1 MDYFNYKNGHLHAED
16 VALSDIAK
24 QVGTPF
30 YAYSTATLTRHFN
43 VFADA
48 LRGLNALVCYAVKA
62 NSNQAVIRTLA
73 GLGAGADVV
82 SGGEL
87 TRALKAGVKA
97 RNIVFSGVGKT
108 DAEICMALKAGI
120 KQINVESEPELERIS
135 AVASDMGVEAPIA
148 LRVNPDVDANTH
160 EKISTGKLENKFGIE
175 WTRVHEVYAKAAAL
189 PGIKVRGLAMHIG
202 SQLLDLQ
209 PFRDAYVR
217 AGDLVAIL
225 RADGLSVEVLDIGG
239 GLGIPY
245 GGEGEAD
252 APNPEAYAQVV
263 RETLGGLDVEL
274 VLEPGRMITGNSGV
288 LVTGVIYVK
297 EGATR
302 TFLIVDAGMNDLI
315 RPTLYSAYHNI
326 VTEIEPAKDADLID
340 VDIVG
345 PICETGDT
353 FAKGRRLPA
362 MKADDLLVMRTAGA
376 YGAVQSSTYN
386 TRPLIAEVMVNGP
399 DYAVVRERLSV
410 EDIIAMDRL
419 PDWLED

>member
-16 VALSDIAK
+16 VALADIAE

-30 YAYSTATLTRHFN
+30 YAYSTATLTRHYN

-48 LRGLNALVCYAVKA
+48 LSGLNALVCFAVKA

-87 TRALKAGVKA
+87 TRALKAGVKPH
-97 RNIVFSGVGKT
+97 NIVFSGVGKS
-108 DAEICMALKAGI
+108 DPEIRMALEAGI

-135 AVASDMGVEAPIA
+135 AIATEMGVTAPIA
-148 LRVNPDVDANTH
+148 LRVNPDVDAQTH

-175 WTRVHEVYAKAAAL
+175 WTRVHEVYAKATKL
-189 PGIKVRGLAMHIG
+189 PGIQARGLAMHIG

-217 AGDLVAIL
+217 AGDLVAML

-245 GGEGEAD
+245 GADDEAI

-263 RETLGGLDVEL
+263 RNTLSGLDVEL
-274 VLEPGRMITGNSGV
+274 VLEPGRMIAGNSGI
-288 LVTGVIYVK
+288 LVTRVIYVK

-326 VTEIEPAKDADLID
+326 VPEIEPTKGAKLID

-362 MKADDLLVMRTAGA
+362 VKAGDLLVMRTAGA

-386 TRPLIAEVMVNGP
+386 TRPLIAEVMVNA
-399 DYAVVRERLSV
+399 DQFAVVRERLDV

-419 PDWLED
+419 PTWLED

>member
-1 MDYFNYKNGHLHAED
+1 MDYFNYKNGRLHAED
-16 VALSDIAK
+16 VALSDIAE

-108 DAEICMALKAGI
+108 DAEIRMALKAGI

-135 AVASDMGVEAPIA
+135 AVACEMGVDAPVA
-148 LRVNPDVDANTH
+148 LRVNPDVDAHTH

-175 WTRVHEVYAKAAAL
+175 WTRVHEVYAKAANM

-274 VLEPGRMITGNSGV
+274 VLEPGRMITGNSGI
-288 LVTGVIYVK
+288 LVTSVIYVK

-315 RPTLYSAYHNI
+315 RPTLYSAFHNI
-326 VTEIEPAKDADLID
+326 VPETEPAKGAELID

-353 FAKGRRLPA
+353 FAKDRRLPA
-362 MKADDLLVMRTAGA
+362 VKAGDLLVMRTAGA

-386 TRPLIAEVMVNGP
+386 TRPLIAEVMVNGA

-419 PDWLED
+419 PAWLED

>member
-1 MDYFNYKNGHLHAED
+1 MDHFNYKNGRLHAED
-16 VALSDIAK
+16 VALSDIAE

-97 RNIVFSGVGKT
+97 RNIVFSGVGKSE
-108 DAEICMALKAGI
+108 AEIRMALQAGI

-135 AVASDMGVEAPIA
+135 AVASELGVDAPVA
-148 LRVNPDVDANTH
+148 LRVNPDVDAQTH

-175 WTRVHEVYAKAAAL
+175 WTRVHEVYTKAAKL

-225 RADGLSVEVLDIGG
+225 RADGLSVDVLDIGG

-245 GGEGEAD
+245 GDQDEAV
-252 APNPEAYAQVV
+252 APNPEEYAQVV

-274 VLEPGRMITGNSGV
+274 VLEPGRMITGNSGIM
-288 LVTGVIYVK
+288 VTRVIYVK

-315 RPTLYSAYHNI
+315 RPTLYSAFHNI
-326 VTEIEPAKDADLID
+326 VPEIEPAKGAELID

-362 MKADDLLVMRTAGA
+362 VKAGDLLVMRTAGA

-386 TRPLIAEVMVNGP
+386 TRPLIAEVMVNGT

-410 EDIIAMDRL
+410 EDIIALDRL

>member
-1 MDYFNYKNGHLHAED
+1 MDYFNYKNGRMYAED
-16 VALSDIAK
+16 VALADIAE

-108 DAEICMALKAGI
+108 DAEIRMALGAGI

-135 AVASDMGVEAPIA
+135 AVAMDMGVEAPVA
-148 LRVNPDVDANTH
+148 LRVNPDVDAQTH

-217 AGDLVAIL
+217 AGDLVAML

-274 VLEPGRMITGNSGV
+274 VLEPGRMITGNSGI

-315 RPTLYSAYHNI
+315 RPTLYGAFHNI
-326 VTEIEPAKDADLID
+326 VPEIEPAKDADLID

-362 MKADDLLVMRTAGA
+362 VKAGDLLVVRTAGA

-386 TRPLIAEVMVNGP
+386 TRPLIAEVMVNGS

-419 PDWLED
+419 PAWLED

>member
-1 MDYFNYKNGHLHAED
+1 MDYFNYKNGRMYAED
-16 VALSDIAK
+16 VALADIAE

-108 DAEICMALKAGI
+108 DAEIRMALKAGI

-135 AVASDMGVEAPIA
+135 AVACEMGVDAPVA
-148 LRVNPDVDANTH
+148 LRVNPDVDAHTH

-175 WTRVHEVYAKAAAL
+175 WTRVHEVYAKAANM

-274 VLEPGRMITGNSGV
+274 VLEPGRMITGNSGI
-288 LVTGVIYVK
+288 LVTSVIYVK

-315 RPTLYSAYHNI
+315 RPTLYGAFHNI
-326 VTEIEPAKDADLID
+326 VPDIEPAKDAPLID

-362 MKADDLLVMRTAGA
+362 VKANDLLVMRTAGA

-386 TRPLIAEVMVNGP
+386 TRPLIAEVMVNGA

-419 PDWLED
+419 PAWLED

>member
-16 VALSDIAK
+16 VALTDIAE

-30 YAYSTATLTRHFN
+30 YAYSTATLTRHYN

-48 LRGLNALVCYAVKA
+48 LRGLNAMVCYAIKA

-87 TRALKAGVKA
+87 TRALKAGVKP
-97 RNIVFSGVGKT
+97 RNIVFSGVGKS
-108 DAEICMALKAGI
+108 DPEIRMALEVGI
-120 KQINVESEPELERIS
+120 KQINVESEPELERVS
-135 AVASDMGVEAPIA
+135 AIATEMGVTAPIV
-148 LRVNPDVDANTH
+148 LRVNPDVDAQTH

-175 WTRVHEVYAKAAAL
+175 WTRVHEMYAKASKL
-189 PGIKVRGLAMHIG
+189 PGIQARGLAMHIG

-217 AGDLVAIL
+217 AGDLVAML
-225 RADGLSVEVLDIGG
+225 RADGLSVDVLDIGG

-245 GGEGEAD
+245 GADDEAI

-263 RETLGGLDVEL
+263 RETLSGLDVEL
-274 VLEPGRMITGNSGV
+274 VLEPGRMITGNSGI
-288 LVTGVIYVK
+288 LVTRVIYVK

-326 VTEIEPAKDADLID
+326 VPEIEPAKDANLID

-362 MKADDLLVMRTAGA
+362 VKAGDLLVMRTAGA

-386 TRPLIAEVMVNGP
+386 SRPLIAEVMVNA
-399 DYAVVRERLSV
+399 DRFAVVRERIDI

>member
-97 RNIVFSGVGKT
+97 RNIVFSGVGKSE
-108 DAEICMALKAGI
+108 AEIRMALKAGI

-175 WTRVHEVYAKAAAL
+175 WTRVHEVYAKAANL

-315 RPTLYSAYHNI
+315 RPTLYSAFHNI
-326 VTEIEPAKDADLID
+326 VPEIEPAKGAELID

-362 MKADDLLVMRTAGA
+362 VKAGDLLVMRTAGA

-386 TRPLIAEVMVNGP
+386 TRPLIAEVMVNGS

>member
-97 RNIVFSGVGKT
+97 RNIVFSGVGKSE
-108 DAEICMALKAGI
+108 AEIRMALKAGI

-315 RPTLYSAYHNI
+315 RPTLYSAFHNI
-326 VTEIEPAKDADLID
+326 VPEIEPAKGAELID

-362 MKADDLLVMRTAGA
+362 VKAGDLLVMRTAGA

-386 TRPLIAEVMVNGP
+386 TRPLIAEVMVNGS

>member
-16 VALSDIAK
+16 VALADIAE
-24 QVGTPF
+24 QLGTPF

-97 RNIVFSGVGKT
+97 RNIVFSGVGKSE
-108 DAEICMALKAGI
+108 AEIRMALSAGI

-135 AVASDMGVEAPIA
+135 AVASELGVTAPVA
-148 LRVNPDVDANTH
+148 LRVNPDVDAQTH

-175 WTRVHEVYAKAAAL
+175 WTRVHEVYAKAANL
-189 PGIKVRGLAMHIG
+189 PGIQVRGLAMHIG

-217 AGDLVAIL
+217 AGDLVAML

-245 GGEGEAD
+245 GGEDEAD
-252 APNPEAYAQVV
+252 APDPESYAQVV

-274 VLEPGRMITGNSGV
+274 VLEPGRMITGNSGI
-288 LVTGVIYVK
+288 LVTRVIYVK

-326 VTEIEPAKDADLID
+326 VPEIEPSKDADLID

-362 MKADDLLVMRTAGA
+362 VKSGDLLVMRTAGA

-386 TRPLIAEVMVNGP
+386 TRPLIAEVMVNG
-399 DYAVVRERLSV
+399 DQFAVVRERLGV
-410 EDIIAMDRL
+410 EEIIAMDRL
-419 PDWLED
+419 PTWLED

>member
-1 MDYFNYKNGHLHAED
+1 MDHFTYKNGHLHAED
-16 VALSDIAK
+16 VALSAIAE

-97 RNIVFSGVGKT
+97 RNIVFSGVGKSE
-108 DAEICMALKAGI
+108 AEIRMALQAGI
-120 KQINVESEPELERIS
+120 KQINVESEPELECIS
-135 AVASDMGVEAPIA
+135 AVASELGVDAPVA
-148 LRVNPDVDANTH
+148 LRVNPDVDAQTH

-175 WTRVHEVYAKAAAL
+175 WTRVHEVYTKAANL

-217 AGDLVAIL
+217 AGDLVAML
-225 RADGLSVEVLDIGG
+225 RADGLNVDVLDIGG

-252 APNPEAYAQVV
+252 APNPEEYAQVV

-274 VLEPGRMITGNSGV
+274 VLEPGRMITGNAGI
-288 LVTGVIYVK
+288 LVTGVTYVK

-315 RPTLYSAYHNI
+315 RPTLYSAFHNI
-326 VTEIEPAKDADLID
+326 VPEIEPAKNAELID

-362 MKADDLLVMRTAGA
+362 VKAGDLLVMRTAGA

-386 TRPLIAEVMVNGP
+386 TRPLIAEVMVNGS

-410 EDIIAMDRL
+410 DDIIAMDRL

>member
-1 MDYFNYKNGHLHAED
+1 MDFFNYKNGRLHAED
-16 VALSDIAK
+16 VALADIAE

-30 YAYSTATLTRHFN
+30 YAYSTATLTRHYT

-48 LRGLNALVCYAVKA
+48 LRGMNALVCYAVKA

-87 TRALKAGVKA
+87 TRALKAGIKP

-108 DAEICMALKAGI
+108 DEEIRMALGVGI

-135 AVASDMGVEAPIA
+135 VVACELGVEASVT
-148 LRVNPDVDANTH
+148 LRVNPDVDAGTH

-175 WTRVHEVYAKAAAL
+175 WTRVHDVYGKGANL
-189 PGIKVRGLAMHIG
+189 PGIKMRGLSMHIG
-202 SQLLDLQ
+202 SQLLDLE
-209 PFRDAYVR
+209 PFRAAYTR
-217 AGDLVAIL
+217 AGDVVAML
-225 RADGLSVEVLDIGG
+225 RADGHRVDVLDIGG

-245 GGEGEAD
+245 SEDDEAL
-252 APNPEAYAQVV
+252 APNPEDYAQVV

-274 VLEPGRMITGNSGV
+274 VLEPGRMITGNSGI
-288 LVTGVIYVK
+288 LVTRVIYVK

-315 RPTLYSAYHNI
+315 RPTLYGAFHNI
-326 VTEIEPAKDADLID
+326 VTEQEPQKGADLID

-353 FAKGRRLPA
+353 FAKGRRLPPV
-362 MKADDLLVMRTAGA
+362 KADDLLVMRTAGA
-376 YGAVQSSTYN
+376 YGAVQASTYN
-386 TRPLIAEVMVNGP
+386 TRPLIAEVMVNGNQF
-399 DYAVVRERLSV
+399 AVVRERLDV
-410 EDIIAMDRL
+410 EDIIALDRL
-419 PDWLED
+419 PDWLDD

>member
-1 MDYFNYKNGHLHAED
+1 MDHFNYKNGRLHAED
-16 VALSDIAK
+16 VALSDIAE

-97 RNIVFSGVGKT
+97 RNIVFSGVGKSE
-108 DAEICMALKAGI
+108 AEIRMALQAGI
-120 KQINVESEPELERIS
+120 KQINIESEPELERIS
-135 AVASDMGVEAPIA
+135 AVASELGVDAPVA
-148 LRVNPDVDANTH
+148 LRVNPDVDAQTH

-175 WTRVHEVYAKAAAL
+175 WTRVHEVYTKAAKL
-189 PGIKVRGLAMHIG
+189 PGIEVRGLAMHIG

-225 RADGLSVEVLDIGG
+225 RADGLNVDVLDIGG

-245 GGEGEAD
+245 GDQDEAV
-252 APNPEAYAQVV
+252 APNPEEYAQVV

-274 VLEPGRMITGNSGV
+274 ILEPGRMITGNSGI
-288 LVTGVIYVK
+288 LVTRVIYVK

-315 RPTLYSAYHNI
+315 RPTLYSAFHNI
-326 VTEIEPAKDADLID
+326 VPEIEPAKGAELFD

-362 MKADDLLVMRTAGA
+362 VKAGDLLVMRTAGA

-386 TRPLIAEVMVNGP
+386 TRPLIAEVMVNGT

>member
-16 VALSDIAK
+16 VALTDIAD

-48 LRGLNALVCYAVKA
+48 LRGMNALVCYAVKA

-87 TRALKAGVKA
+87 TRALKAGVKP
-97 RNIVFSGVGKT
+97 RNIVFSGVGKS
-108 DAEICMALKAGI
+108 DPEIRMALQAGI

-135 AVASDMGVEAPIA
+135 AIATEMGVTAPIA
-148 LRVNPDVDANTH
+148 LRVNPDVDAQTH

-175 WTRVHEVYAKAAAL
+175 WTRVHEVYAKASKL
-189 PGIKVRGLAMHIG
+189 SGIQARGLAMHIG

-217 AGDLVAIL
+217 AGDLVAML

-245 GGEGEAD
+245 GADDEAI

-263 RETLGGLDVEL
+263 RETLNGLDVEL
-274 VLEPGRMITGNSGV
+274 VLEPGRMITGNSGI
-288 LVTGVIYVK
+288 LVTRVIYVK

-315 RPTLYSAYHNI
+315 RPTLYSAYHEI
-326 VTEIEPAKDADLID
+326 VPEIEPAKGADLID

-362 MKADDLLVMRTAGA
+362 VKAGDLLVMRTAGA

-386 TRPLIAEVMVNGP
+386 TRPLIAEVMVNA
-399 DYAVVRERLSV
+399 DQFAIVRERLEV

-419 PDWLED
+419 PDWLDD

>member
-1 MDYFNYKNGHLHAED
+1 MDYFNYKNGRMYAED
-16 VALSDIAK
+16 VALADIAE
-24 QVGTPF
+24 QVGTPV

-108 DAEICMALKAGI
+108 DAEIRMALGAGI

-135 AVASDMGVEAPIA
+135 AVAMDMGVEAPVA
-148 LRVNPDVDANTH
+148 LRVNPDVDAQTH

-217 AGDLVAIL
+217 AGDLVAML

-274 VLEPGRMITGNSGV
+274 VLEPGRMITGNSGI

-315 RPTLYSAYHNI
+315 RPTLYGAFHNI
-326 VTEIEPAKDADLID
+326 VPEIEPAKDADLID

-362 MKADDLLVMRTAGA
+362 VKAGDLLVVRTAGA

-386 TRPLIAEVMVNGP
+386 TRPLIAEVMVNGS

-419 PDWLED
+419 PAWLED

>member
-16 VALSDIAK
+16 VALTDIAE

-30 YAYSTATLTRHFN
+30 YAYSTATLTRHYN

-48 LRGLNALVCYAVKA
+48 LRGLNAMVCYAVKA

-87 TRALKAGVKA
+87 TRALKAGVKP
-97 RNIVFSGVGKT
+97 RNIVFSGVGKS
-108 DAEICMALKAGI
+108 DPEIRMALEVGI
-120 KQINVESEPELERIS
+120 KQINVESEPELERVS
-135 AVASDMGVEAPIA
+135 AIATEMGVTAPIV
-148 LRVNPDVDANTH
+148 LRVNPDVDAQTH

-175 WTRVHEVYAKAAAL
+175 WTRVHEMYAKASKL
-189 PGIKVRGLAMHIG
+189 PGIQARGLAMHIG

-217 AGDLVAIL
+217 AGDLVAML
-225 RADGLSVEVLDIGG
+225 RADGLSVDVLDIGG

-245 GGEGEAD
+245 GADDEAI
-252 APNPEAYAQVV
+252 APDPEAYAQVV
-263 RETLGGLDVEL
+263 RETLSGLDVEL
-274 VLEPGRMITGNSGV
+274 VLEPGRMITGNSGI
-288 LVTGVIYVK
+288 LVTRVIYVK

-326 VTEIEPAKDADLID
+326 VPEIEPAKDANLID

-362 MKADDLLVMRTAGA
+362 VKAGDLLVMRTAGA

-386 TRPLIAEVMVNGP
+386 SRPLIAEVMVNA
-399 DYAVVRERLSV
+399 DQFAVVRERLDV

-419 PDWLED
+419 PAWLED

>member
-16 VALSDIAK
+16 VALSDIAE

-97 RNIVFSGVGKT
+97 RNIVFSGVGKSE
-108 DAEICMALKAGI
+108 AEIRMALSAGI

-135 AVASDMGVEAPIA
+135 AVASDMGVVAPIA

-175 WTRVHEVYAKAAAL
+175 WTRVHEVYTKAANL
-189 PGIKVRGLAMHIG
+189 PGINARGLAMHIG

-217 AGDLVAIL
+217 AGDLVAML
-225 RADGLSVEVLDIGG
+225 RADGLSVEVMDIGG

-245 GGEGEAD
+245 GDEGESD
-252 APNPEAYAQVV
+252 APDPEAYAQVV

-274 VLEPGRMITGNSGV
+274 VLEPGRMITGNSGI
-288 LVTGVIYVK
+288 LVTRVIYVK

-326 VTEIEPAKDADLID
+326 VTELEPAKDADLID

-362 MKADDLLVMRTAGA
+362 VKAGDLLVMRTAGA

-386 TRPLIAEVMVNGP
+386 TRPLIAEVMVNG
-399 DYAVVRERLSV
+399 DQHAVVRERMDV

-419 PDWLED
+419 PDWLDD